1 MEESLL
7 KIFQNAPYFIGFLA
21 GVLTFLSPCVLPL
34 MPAYLSYIS
43 EISLEELKNSNGL
56 DRKQR
61 FKILRSAVI
70 LVLGFGVVFVLL
82 GAVAARI
89 LNGGILLSPILRYFA
104 GGVLIIFGLHTLG
117 VIRIPFLNY
126 QRTLQIKGNVRVLRD
141 FLAPFILGVSFSL
154 GWTPCVGPIL
164 ASIIALASL
173 DGQSGIALLTIYTL
187 GLAFPFLLCALL
199 IGYTFS
205 ILESIKRYFRV
216 IEWCAGL
223 LLIGI
228 GILVASGGM
237 AIVSTYLIKVFG
249 YGFIA

>member
-1 MEESLL
+1 MEEVLL
-7 KIFQNAPYFIGFLA
+7 KIFQNAPYCIGFLA
-21 GVLTFLSPCVLPL
+21 GILTFLSPCILPL
-34 MPAYLSYIS
+34 IPAYLSYIS
-43 EISLEELKNSNGL
+43 GISLEELKHSNGL
-56 DRKQR
+56 DRRQR

-70 LVLGFGVVFVLL
+70 FVLGLGIVFVLL

-104 GGVLIIFGLHTLG
+104 GGILIIFGLQALG
-117 VIRIPFLNY
+117 MIRIPFLHY
-126 QRTLQIKGNVRVLRD
+126 QRTLQIKENVGILRD
-141 FLAPFILGVSFSL
+141 FLAPFILGMSFSL

-173 DGQSGIALLTIYTL
+173 DGQSGIALLGIYTL
-187 GLAFPFLLCALL
+187 GLALPFLLCALL
-199 IGYTFS
+199 IGYAFS
-205 ILESIKRYFRV
+205 ILEGIKRHFRV
-216 IEWCAGL
+216 IQWCAGL

-249 YGFIA
+249 YGLIA